1 MEGYAHKLITVGRTC
16 STLMFTRSLSDIV
29 SILFT
34 HILRAYARI
43 KYTTVEQLA
52 TSSFWNHL
60 KSSAT
65 ASSLTNWQ
73 DELEDETLV

>member
-34 HILRAYARI
+34 HILRAYACI

-52 TSSFWNHL
+52 TSSF
-60 KSSAT
+60 
-65 ASSLTNWQ
+65 
-73 DELEDETLV
+73 